1 MFCSISFELLDTYI
15 CALVWFIFL
24 LHFIRHTF
32 YISGKQKKEIL
43 HHCHHFLL
51 SPFHCNLDIHT
62 IITYHV

>member
-43 HHCHHFLL
+43 HHCHHFYSHL
-51 SPFHCNLDIHT
+51 FTVTWIY
-62 IITYHV
+62 IR